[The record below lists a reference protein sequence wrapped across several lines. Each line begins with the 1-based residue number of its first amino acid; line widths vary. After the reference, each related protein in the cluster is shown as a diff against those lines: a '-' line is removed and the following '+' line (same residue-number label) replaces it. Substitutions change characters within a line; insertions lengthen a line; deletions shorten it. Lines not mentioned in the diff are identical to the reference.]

1 MRRPAGFSLFEL
13 LLVLALTAVVIVL
26 AGGGLRE
33 RLIVLYLADARLGL
47 AHDALFLERHH
58 AMLGRYGSATTR
70 GGARWPRLPVPGTAH
85 YCFVFGAVREHTAGR
100 YRLLALPRHAWLGE
114 RYLEM
119 DQDGLISERRDET
132 GRQKESCR
140 QAAFRAG

>member
-13 LLVLALTAVVIVL
+13 LLVLALTAVVIVQ

-33 RLIVLYLADARLGL
+33 RLITLYLADARLGL
-47 AHDALFLERHH
+47 AHDAQFLERQH
-58 AMLGRYGSATTR
+58 AIVGRYGGTPIR
-70 GGARWPRLPVPGTAH
+70 GGARWPALPVPGTAH
-85 YCFVFGAVREHTAGR
+85 YCFLFGAAREHTPGR
-100 YRLLALPRHAWLGE
+100 YRLLALPRSAWLGN

-119 DQDGLISERRDET
+119 DQDGQISERRAAP

-140 QAAFRAG
+140 QAAF